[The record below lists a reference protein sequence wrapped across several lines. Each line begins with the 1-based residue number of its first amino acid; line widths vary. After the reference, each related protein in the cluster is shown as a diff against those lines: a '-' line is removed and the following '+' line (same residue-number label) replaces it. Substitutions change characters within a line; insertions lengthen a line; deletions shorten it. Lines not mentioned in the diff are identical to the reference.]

1 MKKFLIFW
9 QFSSHYLFSKLW
21 VTWPYYYL
29 FCLNIVPEEIWFHF
43 TSDSIKPATVDVPVW
58 RQRYQHPQKKVHFRG
73 HSRLQIY
80 QNWNQR
86 HGKWH
91 YLESHSNPTDHS
103 ETDQQREITRL
114 FFVVVEC
121 HCINGVLVLIIF
133 LLKYGKLIREF
144 PEVLFFSFNI

>member
-21 VTWPYYYL
+21 VTEPYYYL

-86 HGKWH
+86 HGKWY
-91 YLESHSNPTDHS
+91 YLESYSNPTDHS
-103 ETDQQREITRL
+103 ETDQQREMTRL
-114 FFVVVEC
+114 FFFC
-121 HCINGVLVLIIF
+121 CWMSLHKWSSSSYIF
-133 LLKYGKLIREF
+133 LLKHGKLIREF
-144 PEVLFFSFNI
+144 PEVLFF